1 MYTHIPSS
9 LLDPYKEVLESLDQW
24 NLSKQSKLW
33 TEDRI
38 DGEMMYKIHRHSA
51 RIVEETGLSVQQII
65 YDNHN
70 VSEKVFPFYYQIL
83 KINGGIEN
91 AKFDEDTFCQTLT
104 YLNGEYENS
113 TFVIKNG
120 ESYSNNFD
128 NDTYAFAIV
137 WKMYENPITPK
148 WFIRPYYRMFM

>member
-9 LLDPYKEVLESLDQW
+9 LLDPYKEVLISLDQW
-24 NLSKQSKLW
+24 NLSKQPKLW
-33 TEDRI
+33 TENRI

-83 KINGGIEN
+83 KINGNIEN

-120 ESYSNNFD
+120 ESYLNNFN
-128 NDTYAFAIV
+128 NDTYAFAII
-137 WKMYENPITPK
+137 WKMHVNPITPK